1 MAYTLYITALR
12 VATKITAMPTIL
24 SPTRVAKK
32 KRSSLFIGDSAL
44 PAEGSPAPTSEA
56 DDTYDPVMEEVK
68 RWERLPIERYE
79 TFYDNEGREST
90 LTIKPVIP
98 TCNSSSQFQLCDPS
112 LRQ

>member
-1 MAYTLYITALR
+1 
-12 VATKITAMPTIL
+12 
-24 SPTRVAKK
+24 
-32 KRSSLFIGDSAL
+32 
-44 PAEGSPAPTSEA
+44 
-56 DDTYDPVMEEVK
+56 MEEVK